1 MYEWH
6 DSLYLGAAHGVSG
19 IMYIL
24 LYLAEYL
31 SQSELQDL
39 VKPTIDYLA
48 SLRFPSGNYPSSLGR
63 DVDSKVQ
70 WCHGAPGFVFLYT
83 MAYKVIK

>member
-24 LYLAEYL
+24 LHL
-31 SQSELQDL
+31 SSHLTQSELQDL
-39 VKPTIDYLA
+39 IKPTVDYLA
-48 SLRFPSGNYPSSLGR
+48 TLRSGKTIIDNKNR
-63 DVDSKVQ
+63 
-70 WCHGAPGFVFLYT
+70 GAIQISV
-83 MAYKVIK
+83 

>member
-24 LYLAEYL
+24 LHLSSYL
-31 SQSELQDL
+31 SQSELQEL
-39 VKPTIDYLA
+39 IKPTVDYLA
-48 SLRFPSGNYPSSLGR
+48 TLRFLYFILLTNVKLFSL
-63 DVDSKVQ
+63 
-70 WCHGAPGFVFLYT
+70 
-83 MAYKVIK
+83 

>member
-19 IMYIL
+19 IMYML
-24 LYLAEYL
+24 LHLASYL

-39 VKPTIDYLA
+39 VKPTVDYLA
-48 SLRFPSGNYPSSLGR
+48 TLR
-63 DVDSKVQ
+63 
-70 WCHGAPGFVFLYT
+70 C
-83 MAYKVIK
+83 

>member
-24 LYLAEYL
+24 MYL
-31 SQSELQDL
+31 SDLLTKSEMEGL
-39 VKPTIDYLA
+39 VKPTVDYLV
-48 SLRFPSGNYPSSLGR
+48 SLRWECY
-63 DVDSKVQ
+63 
-70 WCHGAPGFVFLYT
+70 
-83 MAYKVIK
+83 I